1 MVTNKEIEE
10 SAEYY
15 ADKNSMY
22 IDHPMGDT
30 YIMEKLSDA
39 YKAGAKWAANKF
51 LQDLWHPA
59 SEEPRKDTMCL
70 IQMKLINGHGLF
82 EYTTAI
88 YIGEGKWTNIY
99 ISDDTDMKIIRWLYI
114 DDLIVKN

>member
-1 MVTNKEIEE
+1 MVTNKEIEKAAVE
-10 SAEYY
+10 NTNAYY
-15 ADKNSMY
+15 E
-22 IDHPMGDT
+22 GDDIFAHCVSSFKDGV
-30 YIMEKLSDA
+30 YWVLD
-39 YKAGAKWAANKF
+39 N
-51 LQDLWHPA
+51 LWH
-59 SEEPRKDTMCL
+59 SIDEEPRKGTMCL
-70 IQMKLINGHGLF
+70 IQMKLINGHGSL